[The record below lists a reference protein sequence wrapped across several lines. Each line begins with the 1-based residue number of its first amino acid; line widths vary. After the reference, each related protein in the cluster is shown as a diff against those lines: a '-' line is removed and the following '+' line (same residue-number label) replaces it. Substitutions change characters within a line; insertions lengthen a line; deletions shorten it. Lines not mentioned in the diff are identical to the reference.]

1 MASAS
6 SHATSPVRRSPLHGG
21 ILFPLD
27 VAFARAGLEPPWARA
42 IDAASIPA
50 PYRDLLTH
58 GTDMTGTL
66 ERHHGHRVVTRPLS
80 AAVRGRWYARHV
92 LLSCADTG
100 RPLAMGAIRVRL
112 DVFGARVQSLI
123 RQSETPL
130 GRVLAQSNL
139 DFQSRPKVF
148 FELTPNAAMLGVFWM
163 PAPVSLYGRQTELL
177 LDGEKIG
184 DVVEVLPLV

>member
-1 MASAS
+1 MASAP
-6 SHATSPVRRSPLHGG
+6 SPAPPLVRRPPLPGG

-27 VAFARAGLEPPWARA
+27 VAFARTGLEPPSARA
-42 IDAASIPA
+42 VDASSIPD
-50 PYRDLLTH
+50 PYRDILVH
-58 GTDMTGTL
+58 ETDMTGTL
-66 ERHHGHRVVTRPLS
+66 ERHHGRRVLTRPLS

-100 RPLAMGAIRVRL
+100 RPFAMGAIRVRL
-112 DVFGARVQSLI
+112 DVFGARVQSQI

-130 GRVLAQSNL
+130 GRVLSQSKL
-139 DFQSRPKVF
+139 AFLSRPKVF
-148 FELTPNAAMLGVFWM
+148 LEVTPSAAMLGVFWM
-163 PAPVSLYGRQTELL
+163 PAPVNLYGRQTELL